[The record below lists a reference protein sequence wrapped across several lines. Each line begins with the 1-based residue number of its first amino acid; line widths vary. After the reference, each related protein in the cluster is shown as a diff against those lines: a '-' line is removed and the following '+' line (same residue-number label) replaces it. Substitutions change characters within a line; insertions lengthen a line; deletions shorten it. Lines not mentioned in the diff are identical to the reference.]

1 MAKHKAKARQHAAE
15 IQQLGKKDKKDKQ
28 DQHEQGPEAQQEPS
42 ERFTCEFHD
51 DFQGIGMLLD
61 VDECGRL
68 VVQEVNVQG
77 EAGKYPTLCQ
87 QNLHIVAVGIAGERE
102 ESAADELLRQLMTL
116 PRPVRVEFARTAAAS
131 ISSAPTGA
139 VATSTFSGA
148 ARSSPPT
155 SLDLSK
161 LMEPAALLA
170 EEVHEAPAEENAKD
184 EAGDGHEQRPGLPAA
199 GEEQEQAP
207 EREACGHSD
216 QSVRTSAEEDEGGGG
231 DSPSRPPR
239 HDTLPGRDR
248 EGRADE
254 TGPGP
259 TAVEGEQTS
268 EEGERTTEEDHYS
281 KEQLLLMSEE
291 RRRQAPR
298 RPQRHGTLPEGSDWE
313 ENLRGGGGGTVA
325 PPQNAA
331 SAVTPQTAR
340 YEPGNEGASWS
351 VAEETNSRS
360 NPTYGASSL
369 ARSWYSPKARGS
381 QMTLTPNGSDSSARS
396 RFTDGVE
403 SIHRWLHDDS
413 DDSER
418 GAKTA
423 SPRHSWYTANRLRG
437 GHASDVNHSTPF
449 TRAAALAK
457 ARASEQQASPLPR
470 ETDAALAGEDEDE
483 PALPC
488 KGPSTGQTSKVVVA
502 SPAGGGGGR
511 DGGRLPNAVSA
522 RQHRSPSWY
531 REDKGKEG
539 RSSGGEGTTPKQ
551 AQVVG
556 VASDEISGRLDHA
569 DALGDAPNKGT
580 ATNDSRFA
588 ASATDHKK
596 VDPAAAKAGR
606 RNASGQQPSKAVPR
620 TGAVSARL
628 HHSPSHMLRGGATL
642 GNQDITPGT
651 TGSGKTATAADGSNT
666 RSSLATETSAAATKT
681 ANDATKNRVAPAD
694 TTATESTERA
704 SQSAAKQKRAT
715 SMAELMRSSS
725 PSVTNSKPGTHRRG
739 ENAPSASTTSQNRR
753 VDEEPAAATA
763 AATAR
768 GVGVTADRH
777 QRRSTELSTRGA
789 PSAAAASGRRQ
800 QRTAAEYSAAAS
812 SIDARQQRGGE
823 TGGGS
828 RRTNSQQPPPPQQRT
843 TTNPSTVPAAVPP
856 ENDNYGGGEGE
867 NDHATAAP
875 SSRRSFV
882 DDGGSAGGG
891 LNSLQNFKPFS
902 RRQKGRRTHSEGVML
917 GRGRSTSLRPSFFL
931 PLSEKDEPAP
941 PPPPPPP
948 PPPLS
953 LGGRR
958 PSVGPA
964 NPRAMYG
971 HVPTPPPPDEQPQGS
986 VTRRPSVVALPPT
999 SPESDREASMASRVT
1014 SAESSEP
1021 GGRSRVA
1028 SRGAV
1033 ANDRR
1038 KNPGDTARTESGR
1051 SASASWMRKSK
1062 SNLGESNQTNTNSR
1076 APKGQ
1081 KRGTDVASYPNLLSE
1096 RSQGNIKVEKLQ
1108 LVLNNTNPRDEENG
1122 FRDAQTG
1129 RSRDP
1134 VRQGA
1139 GGGVGSAADRPGE
1152 ADTAWRKMAARD
1164 TAAALDFA
1172 QSSVQELRKLA
1183 AATAAAKQESSSS
1196 SEGGGEGDGGANNGR
1211 RRRSSTARDESPT
1224 RSMSWEQQLRTTTG
1238 VNRDPAASNTA
1249 RRRKNSTGKMSRP
1262 SSYTGRRGGGEQEG
1276 GANNHQ
1282 EEEAP
1287 EKKTETDK
1295 GLTGGSAQTL
1305 LASAPPPPTTPPP
1318 IAWNRLQIDVGKT
1331 QTWGGAKK
1339 SGQPPAVDEHQHVS
1353 GGGGGSGQA
1362 PVAATTSRG
1371 GVRGRSSTG
1380 RFLPS
1385 STGRTRAHSSSRV
1398 TSSSAASKS
1407 ATVAAAAVAAAAAAC
1422 SQLRPKGTRTTP
1434 TRATEAARAAA
1445 ATAAAGAGSETM
1457 KNGNVEGRE
1466 APQGPGAARVR
1477 VSVRSSVYLI
1487 VAEVEKDGSM
1497 LLDQVSEADK
1507 LRHGQ
1512 NAATVIGLTNESTGD
1527 TVDLDVPAESRSI
1540 SSGDSL
1546 TAIVVGWSPT
1556 TSPGAR
1562 TKQSRRLGA
1571 GGEGES
1577 GGATSARG
1585 RAPQRRHHRHDGSPR
1600 SREGS
1605 RPSPLR
1611 LTFNDNEGRGGDID
1625 QLRDDVARRLYKE
1638 RLLAGRG
1645 AAAASS
1651 PTRPIGSPAITLVTG
1666 GGRGA
1671 SPEHSRPTSP
1681 RSASPRGATKGPGRS
1696 SPRGSERDGGGGGS
1710 RPGSPT
1716 RSVCSAASGY
1726 THCSGFSVRSRG
1738 HGRGKG
1744 AAGNSEAAFM
1754 AQSTLTPEELDGILK
1769 EELLKSRKWS
1779 ARNRNAQDKICR
1791 VWEERGADFNR
1802 LQREFEEAEAIRQK
1816 NARQRREKE
1825 AAQTAAKARQ
1835 RAARAESALQ
1845 QASRSRGSRDSR
1857 AREAEAA
1864 HRRRMQQITDRRDRE
1879 QRMHATKVQAMD
1891 RRREDVRDSFLDMVD
1906 AENETAIQALETP
1919 LEMLN
1924 RALEEGDEVS
1934 EKKARRAMLRQAARE
1949 RVHVR
1954 EKAARVLADQRR
1966 LEQKNAGY
1974 RTRQLVESSMMPG
1987 PGQYNLRDFSEYG
2000 PFGSTVL

>member
-1 MAKHKAKARQHAAE
+1 MVKHKAKARKHAAE
-15 IQQLGKKDKKDKQ
+15 IQQDKKDKQ
-28 DQHEQGPEAQQEPS
+28 EQQDQGPEAQQESS

-68 VVQEVNVQG
+68 VVQEVSIGYKEQTRRRTYLHVDKVNLQG

-116 PRPVRVEFARTAAAS
+116 PRPVRVEFATTTAATAAS
-131 ISSAPTGA
+131 TSSAPTGA

-148 ARSSPPT
+148 AHSSPPT
-155 SLDLSK
+155 SRDLSK
-161 LMEPAALLA
+161 SMEPAALPA
-170 EEVHEAPAEENAKD
+170 EEAHEAPAEENAKA
-184 EAGDGHEQRPGLPAA
+184 EAEDGHEQRPGLPLA

-207 EREACGHSD
+207 EGEAYDHSD
-216 QSVRTSAEEDEGGGG
+216 QSVRTTAEEDEGVGGH
-231 DSPSRPPR
+231 SPSRPQR
-239 HDTLPGRDR
+239 HETLPGRDR
-248 EGRADE
+248 GGRVDDK
-254 TGPGP
+254 GPGP
-259 TAVEGEQTS
+259 TAVEGEQTIGG
-268 EEGERTTEEDHYS
+268 GERTTEEDHYS

-313 ENLRGGGGGTVA
+313 ENLRSGGSGTAA
-325 PPQNAA
+325 PPLNAA
-331 SAVTPQTAR
+331 SAVAPQTAR
-340 YEPGNEGASWS
+340 YEPGNEEASWS
-351 VAEETNSRS
+351 VAEEANSRS

-369 ARSWYSPKARGS
+369 AKSWYSPK
-381 QMTLTPNGSDSSARS
+381 
-396 RFTDGVE
+396 
-403 SIHRWLHDDS
+403 DDS

-423 SPRHSWYTANRLRG
+423 SPRHSWYTANRMRG

-457 ARASEQQASPLPR
+457 ARASEHQASPLPR
-470 ETDAALAGEDEDE
+470 ETEVTAAGEDGDE
-483 PALPC
+483 PAPPC
-488 KGPSTGQTSKVVVA
+488 KGPPTDQASKVVVA
-502 SPAGGGGGR
+502 SPADGGGGR

-539 RSSGGEGTTPKQ
+539 RSSGDEGITPKQ

-556 VASDEISGRLDHA
+556 VAGGESSGGVDDA
-569 DALGDAPNKGT
+569 DALTDAPNKGT
-580 ATNDSRFA
+580 VTNDSRFA

-596 VDPAAAKAGR
+596 TGPTTAAAGR
-606 RNASGQQPSKAVPR
+606 GSASGQQPSKAVPR

-628 HHSPSHMLRGGATL
+628 HHSPSHILRGGATL
-642 GNQDITPGT
+642 GKQDITPGT
-651 TGSGKTATAADGSNT
+651 TGSATMATAADGSNA
-666 RSSLATETSAAATKT
+666 RSSLATETNAAATKT
-681 ANDATKNRVAPAD
+681 ANNAIQNRAAPAG

-704 SQSAAKQKRAT
+704 SQSAAMQKRAAAK
-715 SMAELMRSSS
+715 AELMHSFS
-725 PSVTNSKPGTHRRG
+725 PSVTDSKPGTHRRG
-739 ENAPSASTTSQNRR
+739 ENTPSASMTSQNRR
-753 VDEEPAAATA
+753 VDEEPAASAT
-763 AATAR
+763 TAR

-777 QRRSTELSTRGA
+777 QRRSTKLSTRGA
-789 PSAAAASGRRQ
+789 PSVAAASSRRQ

-812 SIDARQQRGGE
+812 SVDARQQRGGG
-823 TGGGS
+823 TGVGS
-828 RRTNSQQPPPPQQRT
+828 RRTNTQQPPPPQQRT
-843 TTNPSTVPAAVPP
+843 RMNPSIVPADAPP
-856 ENDNYGGGEGE
+856 DNDNDGGGDGE
-867 NDHATAAP
+867 NDHAAAAP

-882 DDGGSAGGG
+882 DDGGNAGGG
-891 LNSLQNFKPFS
+891 LNSLQNYKPFS
-902 RRQKGRRTHSEGVML
+902 RRQNGRRTHSDGVIL

-931 PLSEKDEPAP
+931 PLPEEDEPSP

-971 HVPTPPPPDEQPQGS
+971 HVPPPPPPDEQPQGS
-986 VTRRPSVVALPPT
+986 VTRRPSVVALPPP
-999 SPESDREASMASRVT
+999 SPESYRGASMASRVT
-1014 SAESSEP
+1014 LAESSEP

-1028 SRGAV
+1028 RFGAA

-1038 KNPGDTARTESGR
+1038 KKPGETARTESGR
-1051 SASASWMRKSK
+1051 SASASSMRKSK
-1062 SNLGESNQTNTNSR
+1062 SNLGESNQTNKNSR
-1076 APKGQ
+1076 APNGQ
-1081 KRGTDVASYPNLLSE
+1081 KRGTGVASYPNLLAE

-1108 LVLNNTNPRDEENG
+1108 LVLNNTNPREEENG
-1122 FRDAQTG
+1122 LRYAQSG

-1134 VRQGA
+1134 GRQGA

-1152 ADTAWRKMAARD
+1152 TSTAWRKMAARD

-1172 QSSVQELRKLA
+1172 ESSVQELRKLA
-1183 AATAAAKQESSSS
+1183 AATAAARQESSSS

-1211 RRRSSTARDESPT
+1211 RRRSSTERDESPT

-1238 VNRDPAASNTA
+1238 VNRDPAASNTT
-1249 RRRKNSTGKMSRP
+1249 RRRQNSTGKMSRP
-1262 SSYTGRRGGGEQEG
+1262 SSFTGLRVGGEQEG
-1276 GANNHQ
+1276 GANTRL
-1282 EEEAP
+1282 EGETP

-1295 GLTGGSAQTL
+1295 GLKGGSAQNVV
-1305 LASAPPPPTTPPP
+1305 ASAPPPPTTPPP

-1331 QTWGGAKK
+1331 QTWGGAKE

-1380 RFLPS
+1380 RFRAS

-1407 ATVAAAAVAAAAAAC
+1407 AAVAAAAAAAAAAAC

-1445 ATAAAGAGSETM
+1445 ATAAAGVGSATM
-1457 KNGNVEGRE
+1457 QNGNVEGRE
-1466 APQGPGAARVR
+1466 ASQGPEVARVR

-1487 VAEVEKDGSM
+1487 VAEVEKAGSM
-1497 LLDQVSEADK
+1497 LLDQVSEAEK

-1512 NAATVIGLTNESTGD
+1512 NAATVTGLTNESTGD
-1527 TVDLDVPAESRSI
+1527 TVDLDVPAERSI

-1556 TSPGAR
+1556 TSPPGAR

-1585 RAPQRRHHRHDGSPR
+1585 RAPQRQHHRHDGSPR

-1611 LTFNDNEGRGGDID
+1611 LEFNDNEGRGGDID

-1651 PTRPIGSPAITLVTG
+1651 PTRPIGSPAITPVTG

-1696 SPRGSERDGGGGGS
+1696 SPRGSVRDGGGGGS

-1738 HGRGKG
+1738 PGRGKG

-1791 VWEERGADFNR
+1791 VWEERGADYNR
-1802 LQREFEEAEAIRQK
+1802 LQREFEEAEAIRQDK
-1816 NARQRREKE
+1816 ARQRRETE
-1825 AAQTAAKARQ
+1825 AAQAAAKARQ

-1845 QASRSRGSRDSR
+1845 QARSSRGSRDSR

-1924 RALEEGDEVS
+1924 RALEEGDEIS

-1966 LEQKNAGY
+1966 LEQKNAG
-1974 RTRQLVESSMMPG
+1974 
-1987 PGQYNLRDFSEYG
+1987 
-2000 PFGSTVL
+2000 

>member
-1 MAKHKAKARQHAAE
+1 MAKHEAKARKHATE
-15 IQQLGKKDKKDKQ
+15 IQQQGKKGKKDKQ
-28 DQHEQGPEAQQEPS
+28 EQQEEGPEAQQESS
-42 ERFTCEFHD
+42 ERFMCEFHD

-116 PRPVRVEFARTAAAS
+116 PRPVRVEFARTTAAS
-131 ISSAPTGA
+131 ASSAPTGA
-139 VATSTFSGA
+139 AATSTFSGA

-155 SLDLSK
+155 SRDLSK
-161 LMEPAALLA
+161 LMEPAALPA
-170 EEVHEAPAEENAKD
+170 EEAHEAPAEENAKD
-184 EAGDGHEQRPGLPAA
+184 EAEDGHEQTPGLPAA

-207 EREACGHSD
+207 EIEAYGRSD
-216 QSVRTSAEEDEGGGG
+216 QSVRTTSDEDEGGGG
-231 DSPSRPPR
+231 DSPSWPPR
-239 HDTLPGRDR
+239 HEALPGRV
-248 EGRADE
+248 DE

-259 TAVEGEQTS
+259 TAVEGEQVV
-268 EEGERTTEEDHYS
+268 EGGERTTEGDHYS
-281 KEQLLLMSEE
+281 NEQLLLMSEG
-291 RRRQAPR
+291 RRPEAPR

-313 ENLRGGGGGTVA
+313 QNLRSGGGGTAA
-325 PPQNAA
+325 PPPNAA
-331 SAVTPQTAR
+331 SAVAPQTAR
-340 YEPGNEGASWS
+340 SEPGKEEASWS
-351 VAEETNSRS
+351 VAEEANSRS
-360 NPTYGASSL
+360 NPTYGASNV
-369 ARSWYSPKARGS
+369 ARSWYGPKARGS

-423 SPRHSWYTANRLRG
+423 SPRHSWYTANRMRG

-470 ETDAALAGEDEDE
+470 ETEVAAAGEDEDE

-488 KGPSTGQTSKVVVA
+488 KGPSTGQTSKFAVA
-502 SPAGGGGGR
+502 SPADGGGGR

-551 AQVVG
+551 AQIVG
-556 VASDEISGRLDHA
+556 VARGGESGGAGDA
-569 DALGDAPNKGT
+569 DALADAPNKGT

-588 ASATDHKK
+588 ASATDHKRT
-596 VDPAAAKAGR
+596 DPATAAAGQGS
-606 RNASGQQPSKAVPR
+606 ASGQQPSKAVPR

-642 GNQDITPGT
+642 GSQDFTPGT
-651 TGSGKTATAADGSNT
+651 TGTATMATAADGSNA
-666 RSSLATETSAAATKT
+666 RSSLATETNAATTKT
-681 ANDATKNRVAPAD
+681 ANDAIQNLVALAGTK
-694 TTATESTERA
+694 ATESTEGA
-704 SQSAAKQKRAT
+704 SQSAAKQERVTTK
-715 SMAELMRSSS
+715 AELMHSH
-725 PSVTNSKPGTHRRG
+725 PLSVTNSKPGTHRRG
-739 ENAPSASTTSQNRR
+739 ENAPSASMTSKNRR
-753 VDEEPAAATA
+753 VDEEPAAAAA
-763 AATAR
+763 AATGR
-768 GVGVTADRH
+768 GVGDTADRH

-789 PSAAAASGRRQ
+789 HSAAAASSRRQ

-812 SIDARQQRGGE
+812 SVDARQQRGGE
-823 TGGGS
+823 TGAGS
-828 RRTNSQQPPPPQQRT
+828 RRTNTRQPPPPQQRT
-843 TTNPSTVPAAVPP
+843 SMNPSTVPAAAPP
-856 ENDNYGGGEGE
+856 ENDNYGGGDGE

-875 SSRRSFV
+875 SSRRSFL
-882 DDGGSAGGG
+882 DNGGNADGG

-931 PLSEKDEPAP
+931 PLPEEDEPAP
-941 PPPPPPP
+941 PPTPPPS

-971 HVPTPPPPDEQPQGS
+971 HVPPPPLPDEQPQGS
-986 VTRRPSVVALPPT
+986 ATRRPSVVALPPT

-1021 GGRSRVA
+1021 GGRSSVV
-1028 SRGAV
+1028 SRGA
-1033 ANDRR
+1033 AADERR
-1038 KNPGDTARTESGR
+1038 KKRGDTARTESGR
-1051 SASASWMRKSK
+1051 SASASSMRKSK
-1062 SNLGESNQTNTNSR
+1062 SNSGESNQTNKNSR

-1081 KRGTDVASYPNLLSE
+1081 KSGTGVASYPNLLSE
-1096 RSQGNIKVEKLQ
+1096 RSQGNIEVEKLQ
-1108 LVLNNTNPRDEENG
+1108 LVLNNTNPREEEKG
-1122 FRDAQTG
+1122 FRDAQSR

-1139 GGGVGSAADRPGE
+1139 GGGVGRAADRPGE
-1152 ADTAWRKMAARD
+1152 TYTSWRKMAARD
-1164 TAAALDFA
+1164 TAAALDLEE
-1172 QSSVQELRKLA
+1172 SSVQELRKLA
-1183 AATAAAKQESSSS
+1183 AATAAARQESSSS
-1196 SEGGGEGDGGANNGR
+1196 SGGASESNGGANNGR
-1211 RRRSSTARDESPT
+1211 RRRSSTESDESPT
-1224 RSMSWEQQLRTTTG
+1224 RSMSWEQQLRTTTC

-1249 RRRKNSTGKMSRP
+1249 RRRQNSTGKMSRP
-1262 SSYTGRRGGGEQEG
+1262 SSFTGLRGGGEQEG
-1276 GANNHQ
+1276 GTNNCV
-1282 EEEAP
+1282 EGETT
-1287 EKKTETDK
+1287 EKKTETDE
-1295 GLTGGSAQTL
+1295 GLTGSSAQNIL
-1305 LASAPPPPTTPPP
+1305 VSAPPPPTTPPP

-1331 QTWGGAKK
+1331 QTWGGARE
-1339 SGQPPAVDEHQHVS
+1339 SGQPPAVDEDQHVS
-1353 GGGGGSGQA
+1353 GGGGSGQA

-1371 GVRGRSSTG
+1371 GARGRSGTG
-1380 RFLPS
+1380 RFRAS
-1385 STGRTRAHSSSRV
+1385 STGRTRAQSSSRM
-1398 TSSSAASKS
+1398 TSSSGASKS
-1407 ATVAAAAVAAAAAAC
+1407 AAVAAAVAAAAAAAAC

-1434 TRATEAARAAA
+1434 TCATEAARAVAP
-1445 ATAAAGAGSETM
+1445 TAAAGAGSATM
-1457 KNGNVEGRE
+1457 QSGNVEGRE
-1466 APQGPGAARVR
+1466 APQGPEVARVR
-1477 VSVRSSVYLI
+1477 VSVRASVYLI

-1497 LLDQVSEADK
+1497 LLDQVSEAEK

-1512 NAATVIGLTNESTGD
+1512 NAATVTGLTNESTGD
-1527 TVDLDVPAESRSI
+1527 TVDLHVPAESRSI

-1585 RAPQRRHHRHDGSPR
+1585 RAPRRQYHRHDGSPR

-1611 LTFNDNEGRGGDID
+1611 LEFNDKEDRGGDID

-1651 PTRPIGSPAITLVTG
+1651 PTRPVGSPAITPVTG

-1696 SPRGSERDGGGGGS
+1696 SPRGSVRDGGGGGS

-1726 THCSGFSVRSRG
+1726 THYSGFSVRSRG

-1754 AQSTLTPEELDGILK
+1754 SQSTLTPEELDGILK

-1791 VWEERGADFNR
+1791 VWEERGADYNR
-1802 LQREFEEAEAIRQK
+1802 LQREFEEAEAIRQGK
-1816 NARQRREKE
+1816 ARQRREME
-1825 AAQTAAKARQ
+1825 VAQAAAKARQ

-1845 QASRSRGSRDSR
+1845 QARSSKGSRDSR

-1864 HRRRMQQITDRRDRE
+1864 HRRRMQQITDRRERE

-1966 LEQKNAGY
+1966 LEQKN
-1974 RTRQLVESSMMPG
+1974 
-1987 PGQYNLRDFSEYG
+1987 
-2000 PFGSTVL
+2000 